1 MVFSVAK
8 DRPDL
13 NVVNSDD
20 EIAAQLVVLCEIRPS
35 IAHLE
40 GKAEKSRLVLQKILT
55 AAYDIFV
62 REGHAG
68 FTLRKVAAEAG
79 IAVGNL
85 TYHYATKQALIEA
98 MMYEAMADYAQA
110 HLAIYEKWRDK
121 PLEVLL
127 KTVTFYVRSAKEHS
141 AFLLQMWGYA
151 GSCDNVKI
159 QLQSLYKP
167 IESFFYGLI
176 GKANPQLNDAQIRRV
191 NLQIYSL
198 VEGYRLFIGISPIT
212 EPVASFVEQDIQML
226 TRKIVLEYTD
236 T

>member
-1 MVFSVAK
+1 MAK
-8 DRPDL
+8 DLPAL
-13 NVVNSDD
+13 SDVKTGD
-20 EIAAQLVVLCEIRPS
+20 AIAAQLVVLREIRPS

-40 GKAEKSRLVLQKILT
+40 GKAEKSRVVLQKILT

-98 MMYEAMADYAQA
+98 MMYEAMADYAEA
-110 HLAIYEKWRDK
+110 HLAIYKKWRNE
-121 PLEVLL
+121 PIEVLL

-151 GSCDNVKI
+151 GSCDDVKL

-167 IESFFYGLI
+167 IEIFFCGLI
-176 GKANPQLNDAQIRRV
+176 SAANPKLNDAQIRRV

-198 VEGYRLFIGISPIT
+198 VEGYRLFIGISPLP
-212 EPVASFVEQDIQML
+212 EPVAPCVEQDIQML
-226 TRKIVLEYTD
+226 TRKIVLEYSD
-236 T
+236 A